1 MNEAQRQLQHG
12 VVRAVGVI
20 GAATLASRVLGFV
33 RDMVMARAFGA
44 GPVTDAFFVAFRI
57 PNLLR
62 RLLAEGALSTAI
74 IPVFTEYLERAGRAE
89 FGRMVR
95 AVTGVAIV
103 VLCVV
108 SGLGML
114 LAPWIVRVMAPGWA
128 DDPELIGLAGRLTTL
143 MFPYL
148 LLVGLAA
155 LAMGALNAQHRFF
168 TAALGPAV
176 LNVAMILSVLFLAGR
191 MSPPVFSLAVGVLV
205 GGAGQLFVQL
215 PELARMGV
223 PLRPS
228 AEWSHPAVRL
238 IAVRLWPAVFALAAV
253 QVTVL
258 VNTLLASLLP
268 EGTVSYLYYADRV
281 MEFPL
286 GVFGIALATAAM
298 PSMAGQAARGE
309 HRALVDTLGF
319 SLRLSA
325 FVALPAA
332 VALVALGHPIVRLL
346 FERGEFIA
354 GRCGRDDPGPGRL
367 RGRPARVLG
376 HADRRAD
383 ILRARRHADAR
394 VGRARVRRRQP
405 RVRAHPH
412 VAAPT
417 RGACARAFAVGLRQ
431 PAAARLVS
439 APAARADRRPSDCG
453 FAASHGRR
461 VGGAPS
467 LVPLGRRAAGRGVA
481 WRRVDGGRAGR
492 WHARLSG
499 CGRGAP
505 GAGARRPL
513 RDAAAARAILA
524 GGGERVIDFVMRL
537 WWVGYAPVTASA
549 VRKGRYRGVAV
560 SGPRRD

>member
-1 MNEAQRQLQHG
+1 MSATVKDNVAVNEAQRTLQHG

-74 IPVFTEYLERAGRAE
+74 IPVFTEYRERAGRAE
-89 FGRMVR
+89 FGRMIR
-95 AVTGVAIV
+95 AVTGVAMV

-128 DDPELIGLAGRLTTL
+128 GDPGLIGLAGRLTTL

-168 TAALGPAV
+168 TAAFAPAV
-176 LNVAMILSVLFLAGR
+176 LNIAMILSVLFLAGR
-191 MSPPVFSLAVGVLV
+191 MSPPVLALAVGVLV
-205 GGAGQLFVQL
+205 GGAGQLLVQL
-215 PELARMGV
+215 PELARLGV

-228 AEWSHPAVRL
+228 AEWSHPAVRV
-238 IAVRLWPAVFALAAV
+238 IAGRLWPAVFALAAV

-286 GVFGIALATAAM
+286 GVFGVALATAALPIM
-298 PSMAGQAARGE
+298 SGQAARGE
-309 HRALVDTLGF
+309 HRALTDMLGF
-319 SLRLSA
+319 SLRLSV

-332 VALVALGHPIVRLL
+332 VGLIALGHPIVRLL
-346 FERGEFIA
+346 FERGEFT
-354 GRCGRDDPGPGRL
+354 P
-367 RGRPARVLG
+367 
-376 HADRRAD
+376 
-383 ILRARRHADAR
+383 ADAIATTQALA
-394 VGRARVRRRQP
+394 GY
-405 RVRAHPH
+405 
-412 VAAPT
+412 
-417 RGACARAFAVGLRQ
+417 AVGLPAFSATRIAAQTFYALGDTRTPVWTGLASVAANVVLAIILMWPLQHVGLALASSLSAYVNLLLLCWLLRRRLGPLGGRQ
-431 PAAARLVS
+431 MAGSLLRT
-439 APAARADRRPSDCG
+439 
-453 FAASHGRR
+453 
-461 VGGAPS
+461 GGAS
-467 LVPLGRRAAGRGVA
+467 AALLLWCV
-481 WRRVDGGRAGR
+481 W
-492 WHARLSG
+492 
-499 CGRGAP
+499 
-505 GAGARRPL
+505 AGARL
-513 RDAAAARAILA
+513 GAGWAGAAWTLGALAAGMLVFLLAAAALRAPELGA
-524 GGGERVIDFVMRL
+524 LFGMLRR
-537 WWVGYAPVTASA
+537 
-549 VRKGRYRGVAV
+549 RGQTLPGAR
-560 SGPRRD
+560 SG